1 MNLEKYYRYIDKH
14 FKNIDNTKC
23 VAITGAT
30 GSIGKGIA
38 TFLSYLKYRLVLV
51 GRNKKRLEILKEE
64 LFDKFHND
72 IDIVVIDFMKKD
84 TVLEGSNKLTELN
97 IDVLINNA
105 GIYHCDKQIVDNHD
119 ITYYVNFLMPM
130 FLTNSLLKN
139 NKNLKVINVAS
150 LSYTFTN
157 INYRDLEA
165 SNIKNKTKVYANS
178 KRILMLYSLYLK
190 SLGYDVVLAHPGVS
204 TTNLFS
210 KDKKNYPALFYALC
224 VPIMKVIFMNPY
236 KASLPMVKCINE
248 DVEDNNWVGPRG
260 LAHAYGYPS
269 KQKLA
274 KNLKKD
280 FNRDEL
286 KSIHEYIAT
295 L

>member
-1 MNLEKYYRYIDKH
+1 
-14 FKNIDNTKC
+14 
-23 VAITGAT
+23 
-30 GSIGKGIA
+30 
-38 TFLSYLKYRLVLV
+38 
-51 GRNKKRLEILKEE
+51 
-64 LFDKFHND
+64 
-72 IDIVVIDFMKKD
+72 
-84 TVLEGSNKLTELN
+84 
-97 IDVLINNA
+97 
-105 GIYHCDKQIVDNHD
+105 
-119 ITYYVNFLMPM
+119 
-130 FLTNSLLKN
+130 
-139 NKNLKVINVAS
+139 
-150 LSYTFTN
+150 
-157 INYRDLEA
+157 
-165 SNIKNKTKVYANS
+165 
-178 KRILMLYSLYLK
+178 MLYSLYLK

-210 KDKKNYPALFYALC
+210 KDKKNYPALFYVLC

-236 KASLPMVKCINE
+236 KASLPMVKCVNE